1 MDQVHIDCFEYNKH
15 NFLIMADSYSQR
27 LHVEIVGHCNT
38 KKKTLC
44 LKKGFCR
51 YDVLV
56 QSISDNGT
64 QFTSS

>member
-1 MDQVHIDCFEYNKH
+1 
-15 NFLIMADSYSQR
+15 MADSYSQR

-44 LKKGFCR
+44 LEKGFCR